1 MLSTG
6 SVAMNTAQKVPTP
19 VGLWSSGNFT
29 RIHKSPSHQVCTCVM
44 MLEHSEDN
52 GMEGVMVGRNIIEPF
67 GDLELSCLLIREV
80 VTLATHV
87 KIQAL

>member
-1 MLSTG
+1 
-6 SVAMNTAQKVPTP
+6 
-19 VGLWSSGNFT
+19 
-29 RIHKSPSHQVCTCVM
+29 M